1 MFFLWFAGTMTNAIL
16 LPRSNPQNVLMYFPI
31 GMLAFCVMT
40 LVTTAGERAVA
51 FTPAEVDFLF
61 PGPFSRRQLLGY
73 KIARSSFGALFTAT
87 IFSFVFLRYSQHWL
101 GGWIGIFLALIF
113 VQLLAMMI
121 VLIGQTIG
129 ESAFSRGANFP

>member
-1 MFFLWFAGTMTNAIL
+1 
-16 LPRSNPQNVLMYFPI
+16 MYFPI

-40 LVTTAGERAVA
+40 LVTTAGERTVA

-73 KIARSSFGALFTAT
+73 KMARSSFGALFTAT

-113 VQLLAMMI
+113 VQLLAMVI
-121 VLIGQTIG
+121 VLLGQTVG
-129 ESAFSRGANFP
+129 EGHFHKSTQARFHRGRSSRSLRSFPTSNRSVAAGV